1 MRRIL
6 VLVTVAGLAVGAAE
20 AASGAVPVALRTP
33 GAEFVELSGGN
44 GRAVIARRGSLLA
57 LVGQGRIRIV
67 DLAGGGRPNLSCRGI
82 VRRVSA
88 TTVESSGRNLRCRV
102 WSGASGGPWQAI
114 MRGRR
119 ISASGSVKGSL
130 TLDAV
135 NTGVAGL
142 YRIGVGQWR
151 QWPRRARTF
160 ELDRA

>member
-1 MRRIL
+1 ML
-6 VLVTVAGLAVGAAE
+6 V
-20 AASGAVPVALRTP
+20 
-33 GAEFVELSGGN
+33 
-44 GRAVIARRGSLLA
+44 

-67 DLAGGGRPNLSCRGI
+67 DLSGGGRPNLRCRGI
-82 VRRVSA
+82 VRRVSE

-102 WSGASGGPWQAI
+102 WSGTNGGPWQAI